1 MDQALVSWGI
11 TCLLAS
17 LLAVQWRRFT
27 RLRLEKEEQALE
39 CARLNERNQERGRLE
54 HELMLL
60 RKECDVLKKREGQLE
75 AQCIDAE
82 QGVAEKMALMTQTKE
97 ELTRVFTTLSS
108 EALTKSNQ
116 AFLQLAEERFAR
128 LQGQAKDDLAKKQQ
142 AIEALVHPLHHS
154 LHALDR
160 GMKEWEKERKGDQ
173 EELKAKLQAMIEAE
187 KELKDEA
194 SMLARA
200 LRAPI
205 LRGRWGEL
213 QLRRVVE
220 LADMVDHC
228 DFYEQKGVDGGAL
241 RPDLVVHLPGRK
253 QVVIDAKTPSEAYL
267 AGLQADT
274 EKAREVHGRAHAKHL
289 RQHVLA
295 LGKKGYWRQFAETPE
310 FVVMF
315 IPSDNFF
322 SAALQFEPSL
332 IEIGVEQGVVIA
344 TPTTLIGLLRAIA
357 YGWKQDK
364 LSRHAD
370 EVRQLGRE
378 LYQRL
383 ASMGK
388 HWSAVGR
395 SLEGAV
401 EAYNRAVGSFESRVF
416 VTARKFSQLGATQS
430 SLEID
435 KPEPIDRVPRTVK
448 AIEATD

>member
-1 MDQALVSWGI
+1 MHQVLVSWSA
-11 TCLLAS
+11 AS
-17 LLAVQWRRFT
+17 LLACLLVIQWRRLI
-27 RLRLEKEEQALE
+27 RLRAEKEKQALE
-39 CARLNERNQERGRLE
+39 CVRLSERNQERIE
-54 HELMLL
+54 QELTLL

-82 QGVAEKMALMTQTKE
+82 QRAAEKIALMTQTKD
-97 ELTRVFTTLSS
+97 ELTRLFAGLSS

-128 LQGQAKDDLAKKQQ
+128 FQGEAKEDLAKKQQ
-142 AIEALVHPLHHS
+142 AIEALVHPLQHS

-173 EELKAKLQAMIEAE
+173 EELRSKLQAMIEAE

-228 DFYEQKGVDGGAL
+228 DFYEQKGIDGGLL
-241 RPDLVVHLPGRK
+241 RPDLVVHLPGKK

-267 AGLQADT
+267 AVMQAET
-274 EKAREVHGRAHAKHL
+274 EKEREAHGRAHAKHL
-289 RQHVLA
+289 RQHVMA
-295 LGKKGYWRQFAETPE
+295 LGKKGYWRQFSETPE

-357 YGWKQDK
+357 YGWKQET

-370 EVRQLGRE
+370 EVRQLGSE

-388 HWSAVGR
+388 HWVAVGR

-416 VTARKFSQLGATQS
+416 VTARKFSQLGAAAS
-430 SLEID
+430 SLEIERPD
-435 KPEPIDRVPRTVK
+435 PIDRVPRTVK
-448 AIEATD
+448 AIEAGD